1 MRNVTTIIIGAGQA
15 GLAMS
20 YHLTKRSIDHVVLE
34 RGQVGNS
41 WARERWDSLR
51 LLTPNW
57 QSRLPGHHYVGDNP
71 GGYRTM
77 AETVGLLQAYA
88 DLTNAPVI
96 TDVTVN
102 SVCQTINGYRVAT
115 NHGTWTSQ
123 TVVIATG
130 ACNLANVPAIAG
142 NVSRSLMSIS
152 PLEYRNPDQL
162 PDGGVMVVGAS
173 ASGVQLAQELA
184 QSGRHVMLAVGEHVR
199 VPRMYRGR
207 DIKWWMDATG
217 VLDEGIEQVDD
228 ITRIR
233 NLPSLQL
240 IGCPNHQTI
249 SLNSLQAQGV
259 EIVGRLVGLEGN
271 RVMFSGSLPN
281 VCSLAD
287 LKMNRLLDSIDR
299 WAAKQDH
306 QNAKCGP
313 YRLRPTKVP
322 EAPRLQCDLEKE
334 NIKTIIW
341 ATGFRPDYSWLDL
354 PVVTPRGH
362 LRHVGGV
369 VDAPGLYA
377 MGLPFMR
384 RRKSSL
390 IDGVGVDAR
399 DLSGHLVDYLNSQVS
414 HAC

>member
-1 MRNVTTIIIGAGQA
+1 MRKVTTVIIGAGQA

-20 YHLTKRSIDHVVLE
+20 YHLTKLAIDHVILE

-57 QSRLPGHHYVGDNP
+57 QSRLPGHHYVGDDP

-77 AETVGLLQAYA
+77 SETIDLLQAYA

-96 TDVTVN
+96 TDVVVE
-102 SVCQTINGYRVAT
+102 SVSHALDGYRVAT
-115 NHGTWTSQ
+115 NQGNWSCQ

-130 ACNLANVPAIAG
+130 ACNMAKLPACAG
-142 NVSRSLMSIS
+142 NVSPGITSIS
-152 PLEYRNPDQL
+152 PLEYRSPQQL

-184 QSGRHVMLAVGEHVR
+184 QSGRRVMLAVGEHVR

-217 VLDEGIEQVDD
+217 ILDEGIDQFDD
-228 ITRIR
+228 ITRVR

-240 IGCPNHQTI
+240 IGCPNQRTI

-259 EIVGRLVGLEGN
+259 EIVGRLVGLEGPK
-271 RVMFSGSLPN
+271 VMFSGSLPN

-287 LKMNRLLDSIDR
+287 LKMNRLLDSIDH
-299 WAAKQDH
+299 WAAEQEH
-306 QNAKCGP
+306 PNAKGGP
-313 YRLRPTKVP
+313 YRLQPTKVP
-322 EAPRLQCDLEKE
+322 EVPRLQCDLDQE
-334 NIKTIIW
+334 NIKTIVW
-341 ATGFRPDYSWLDL
+341 ATGFRPDYSWLDV
-354 PVVTPRGH
+354 PVVNSRGY
-362 LRHVGGV
+362 LSHVGGV

-377 MGLPFMR
+377 MGLPFLR

-390 IDGVGVDAR
+390 IDGVGDDAR
-399 DLSGHLVDYLNSQVS
+399 DLSRHLLSYLNSHVS
-414 HAC
+414 QAC